1 MRALPAVVLAALL
14 CPAAA
19 LAQTAPAPTTT
30 GPPASAAAAPRRGGD
45 ITREQYVERA
55 KRAAERRFER
65 MDADHNGVLTAQ
77 ERRVWR
83 EAHHRHR
90 RAAPPPK

>member
-1 MRALPAVVLAALL
+1 MRALPAVVLWALL

-19 LAQTAPAPTTT
+19 LAQTAPAPATP
-30 GPPASAAAAPRRGGD
+30 GPAASAAAAPHRGGD

-65 MDADHNGVLTAQ
+65 MDADHNGVLTQQ
-77 ERRVWR
+77 ERRAWR
-83 EAHHRHR
+83 EAHHRR
-90 RAAPPPK
+90 RRGTPPPK